1 MKRRTFMTTAV
12 GAAGSVLVSA
22 TSCSDSGGAGEA
34 NQVEVFSWW
43 TGGGEEVALEA
54 LKDDFEKRN
63 EDITFENAAVAGGS
77 GTNAQSV
84 LQSRLQ
90 ANKPP
95 DSFQGHAGAE
105 LLDYIQAGQLEPL
118 DSFYEKNKLSEAFN
132 EQLVDQITHE
142 GHVYSVPLNIHR
154 SNVLWFNPKILDQ
167 AGIDEPPTSIEEFID
182 QLGRVQ
188 SDTDKI
194 ALSLGAQWTANH
206 LLESVLLGSLGG
218 PGYNELWTAQGD
230 WSTAEVTSAL
240 QAFGQ
245 ILDHTNQE
253 AENSDWQVAARNVVD
268 GKAAFNI
275 MGDWAH
281 GYFLDPLK
289 AKENEDFGWVASPG
303 TDGVYLWLADSFTL
317 PEGAPHRPAA
327 LKWLRQVASKRGQD
341 IFNPKKGSIP
351 ARVDADRSLYQGYL
365 AWALEEWANNDL
377 AGSFWHGVVANNKW
391 KSAIDT
397 AVGVFLQDTDAEK
410 LQGSLVDAAEQHAA

>member
-1 MKRRTFMTTAV
+1 MRRRTFMVTAF
-12 GAAGSVLVSA
+12 GAAGSVLVST
-22 TSCSDSGGAGEA
+22 TSCGNGGSGGSA

-54 LKDDFEKRN
+54 LKNDFEKRN

-90 ANKPP
+90 ANSPP

-118 DSFYEKNKLSEAFN
+118 DSFYEKNKLAEAFS
-132 EQLVDQITHE
+132 EQLVEQITHE
-142 GHVYSVPLNIHR
+142 GHVYSVPLNVHR
-154 SNVLWFNPKILDQ
+154 SNVLWYSPKVLDQ
-167 AGIDEPPTSIEEFID
+167 AGISEPATSIEQFID
-182 QLGRVQ
+182 QLDMVK

-206 LLESVLLGSLGG
+206 LLESVLLGSLGAD
-218 PGYNELWTAQGD
+218 GYNQLWTARGD
-230 WSTAEVTSAL
+230 WGAADVTGAL
-240 QAFGQ
+240 ESFGQ
-245 ILDHTNQE
+245 ILEYANQE

-289 AKENEDFGWVASPG
+289 KKENEDFGWAASPG
-303 TDGVYLWLADSFTL
+303 TDGVHLWLADSFTL
-317 PEGAPHRPAA
+317 PEGAPHRDAA

-351 ARVDADRSLYQGYL
+351 ARVDADRSLYKGYL
-365 AWALEEWANNDL
+365 SWALEEWANSDL
-377 AGSFWHGVVANNKW
+377 AGSYWHGVVASNKW
-391 KSAIDT
+391 KTAIDT
-397 AVGVFLQDTDAEK
+397 AVGVFLQDADVAK